1 MKITGRLPKAFLVST
16 ILVFLAAVAIRLR
29 GIVFNPSPSSPKG
42 FYVRS
47 ADPSFVLFCPDQQ
60 LTNFTKNPDFRRNWV
75 PSYGCS
81 DGHRAFLKPIAAK
94 PGDTVS
100 VTSHGIAVNGK
111 VIPHSLPLKQDN
123 FGEPLYAYALRNLSR
138 PTWPALGCLALQR
151 PQLRQPLLRTHSN
164 KLHPGGGAAVVSF
177 RTLNETLHSA

>member
-1 MKITGRLPKAFLVST
+1 MKITGRLPKALLVST
-16 ILVFLAAVAIRLR
+16 ILVFLIAVAIRLR
-29 GIVFNPSPSSPKG
+29 GIVFNPSPSAPKG

-47 ADPSFVLFCPDQQ
+47 ADPSFVLFCPDQG

-123 FGEPLYAYALRNLSR
+123 FGEPLYAYAYGTYRVQPGQLWVVSPYSDRSYDSR
-138 PTWPALGCLALQR
+138 YYGPIPTSSIL
-151 PQLRQPLLRTHSN
+151 
-164 KLHPGGGAAVVSF
+164 AAVRPWF
-177 RTLNETLHSA
+177 LFGH